1 MKEQVKVMELD
12 RSGQGVVMT
21 ALSDLHN
28 KRMEEGKSPAV
39 VDDLIKDLYNAPTKR
54 KKVRVRGEAR

>member
-1 MKEQVKVMELD
+1 MREEVKVIELD
-12 RSGQGVVMT
+12 RPEQGVMLA

-28 KRMEEGKSPAV
+28 KRIAEGKSTDP
-39 VDDLIKDLYNAPTKR
+39 VDDLIGELFAAPT